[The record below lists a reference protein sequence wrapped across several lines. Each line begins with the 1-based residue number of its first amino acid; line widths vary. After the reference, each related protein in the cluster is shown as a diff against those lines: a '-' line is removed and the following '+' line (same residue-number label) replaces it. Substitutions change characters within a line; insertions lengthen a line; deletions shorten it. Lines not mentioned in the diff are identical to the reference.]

1 MTSRP
6 IIPKFK
12 KTRKALREPV
22 WAVADALTRPTASW
36 RVLPDYLIIGAQ
48 RAGTTSLQD
57 VLTTHPNVV
66 SARLM
71 KGVHYFD
78 TSYPKGMAWY
88 QSHFPT
94 KRSAARREHSMGAPM
109 RVGEASPYYIFHP
122 MAIERISAD
131 LPEAKLILLLRDP
144 VERTISHHKHETR
157 RGNETLSLEDALD
170 AEPSRLEGEAERVA
184 ADASYN
190 SFPLQTYSYAAR
202 SRYAPQVQ
210 RLFSFVDRQQIL
222 VLPSER
228 FFTDP
233 GPTFASVLEFLEVP
247 AFRPVDFPQMN
258 ATKTDA
264 IPSHVVERLR
274 AEFQQPNQELFE
286 LLGERYEWQ

>member
-1 MTSRP
+1 MSSRP

-22 WAVADALTRPTASW
+22 WAVADALARPTATM

-57 VLTTHPNVV
+57 VLTTHPNIT

-78 TSYPKGMAWY
+78 TAYPRGMAWY

-94 KRSAARREHSMGAPM
+94 KRAAARRAESTGAPL

-122 MAIERISAD
+122 TALERISTD
-131 LPEAKLILLLRDP
+131 LPNAKLILLLRDP

-157 RGNETLSLEDALD
+157 RDNETLSLEDALN
-170 AEPSRLEGEAERVA
+170 AEPERLRGEAERVA
-184 ADASYN
+184 TDPTYN
-190 SFPLQTYSYAAR
+190 SHALQTFSYAAR

-210 RLFSFVDRQQIL
+210 RLFSLVDRDRIL

-228 FFTDP
+228 FFNEP
-233 GPTFASVLEFLEVP
+233 SSTFAAVLDFLDVP
-247 AFRPVDFPQMN
+247 DFEPADFPQMN
-258 ATKTDA
+258 ATKTDS
-264 IPSHVVERLR
+264 IPAHVIDRLR
-274 AEFQQPNQELFE
+274 NEFHQPNEELFE
-286 LLGERYEWQ
+286 ILGERYPWQ

>member
-1 MTSRP
+1 MSSRP

-22 WAVADALTRPTASW
+22 WAVADVLTRPTASW

-57 VLTTHPNVV
+57 VLTTHPNVT

-78 TSYPKGMAWY
+78 TAYPKGMAWY
-88 QSHFPT
+88 QAHFPT
-94 KRSAARREHSMGAPM
+94 KRAAARRQASTGAPL

-122 MAIERISAD
+122 KAVERIAAD
-131 LPEAKLILLLRDP
+131 LPGVKLILLLRDP
-144 VERTISHHKHETR
+144 VERTISHHKHESR
-157 RGNETLSLEDALD
+157 RGNETLSLEAALD
-170 AEPSRLEGEAERVA
+170 AEPGRLAGEAEKVA
-184 ADASYN
+184 ADPSYN

-202 SRYAPQVQ
+202 SHYAPQVR
-210 RLFSFVDRQQIL
+210 RLFSLVDREKVLI
-222 VLPSER
+222 LPSER
-228 FFTDP
+228 FFDEP
-233 GPTFASVLEFLEVP
+233 GATFSAILDFLEVP
-247 AFRPVDFPQMN
+247 EFRPDAFPQMN

-264 IPSHVVERLR
+264 IPTQVIERLR
-274 AEFQQPNQELFE
+274 GDFRQPNEELFE
-286 LLGERYEWQ
+286 LLGERYPWQ